1 MKTLNFLMKVFILS
15 IIIVS
20 CSGDDDT
27 PIQESDSQNNNP
39 DTTET
44 LTPNPKKGLGVTM
57 NANNWKTKVEN
68 LNVSW
73 HYSWGNELLEAEPN
87 GVEFVPM
94 MWGASKDIVK
104 FDEKIQNITILKSDG
119 IAKFML
125 GFNEPDGS
133 EQSNIEVE
141 RALENWPKLMELD
154 LPLGSPA
161 PVNTENEWMTTFM
174 SEAATKNLRI
184 DFVCMH
190 WYGGIN
196 VDSFLAKI
204 EKTYELYGKP
214 IWITEFAPADWSAS
228 SPENSKHTK
237 AEILT
242 FMKEVLPKLNE
253 LSYVHRY
260 AWYSAKIT
268 SGPLGNA
275 ALYDDSGSLTT
286 LGKYYRDYN

>member
-1 MKTLNFLMKVFILS
+1 MKIKTILKLLILTVLLNSCGGDSENLFI
-15 IIIVS
+15 
-20 CSGDDDT
+20 DEPEDT
-27 PIQESDSQNNNP
+27 SPVITIPE
-39 DTTET
+39 ER
-44 LTPNPKKGLGVTM
+44 NPKKGLGVTTGKPY
-57 NANNWKTKVEN
+57 WKTKVKN

-73 HYSWGNELLEAEPN
+73 HYSWGNTLPMQEPE

-94 MWGASKDIVK
+94 IWGANRNAVK
-104 FDEKIQNITILKSDG
+104 FQENIDRVIALKTNG
-119 IAKFML
+119 VAKYLL
-125 GFNEPDGS
+125 GFNEPDGI
-133 EQSNIEVE
+133 EQSNITVE
-141 RALENWPKLMELD
+141 RAVENWPKLEALD

-161 PVNTENEWMTTFM
+161 PVNTENEWMTSFM
-174 SEAATKNLRI
+174 SEAKTNNLRI

-190 WYGGIN
+190 WYGGLN

-214 IWITEFAPADWSAS
+214 IWITEFAPADWNAT

-237 AEILT
+237 AEILS
-242 FMKEVLPKLNE
+242 FMKEVLPQLDK

-275 ALYDDSGSLTT
+275 ALYDDQGNLTT